1 MAFNPN
7 EPQNGEVV
15 DADLLRSQ
23 FNALNDRL
31 NGASAALDWSNGAPK
46 LPDYE
51 SIAAPVLGNIAYN
64 YSSGHLM
71 AFDGG
76 DWQQL

>member
-1 MAFNPN
+1 MPFDPTLPATGS
-7 EPQNGEVV
+7 EITSAE
-15 DADLLRSQ
+15 LRSQ

-46 LPDYE
+46 LPEYTAL
-51 SIAAPVLGNIAYN
+51 AAPVLGNIAFD
-64 YSSGHLM
+64 YSGGHLM
-71 AFDGG
+71 YFDGG